1 SFSATSVA
9 RHRACQHSPSSEG
22 KVIWSERVWD
32 IHKKLHA
39 IALIFSANKFID
51 TSLIRGYFNISRSLG

>member
-1 SFSATSVA
+1 A

-39 IALIFSANKFID
+39 IALNRLTRRINCLNFFTSFDRSSALVF
-51 TSLIRGYFNISRSLG
+51 T